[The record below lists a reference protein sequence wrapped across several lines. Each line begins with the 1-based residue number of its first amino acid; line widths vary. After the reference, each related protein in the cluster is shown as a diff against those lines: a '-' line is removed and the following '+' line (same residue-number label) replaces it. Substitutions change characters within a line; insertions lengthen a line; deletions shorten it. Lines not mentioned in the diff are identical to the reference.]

1 VASMQSGYHFL
12 STRVYSATKD
22 QRILDLFRGL
32 RTTDVSD
39 GLDSVGLPNAGPF
52 DPDITLI

>member
-1 VASMQSGYHFL
+1 MQSGYHFL

-52 DPDITLI
+52 DADITII